1 MVAPIVA
8 AAAVGAGMSLFSGHQ
23 QRQAAKDQFK
33 TQEAFRQS
41 LGAGFRNDPLL
52 NQILGSWSSNLGR
65 PFDQQQ
71 ALQAGG
77 TQIGNMAQRRAFDAM
92 RRMQRMGMGGMGNIG
107 SEMGA
112 MIGQQA
118 GQEMGALRDMV
129 STQYQQQLP
138 QVMLEQLG
146 TFLGGTGSTLGMAG
160 GAGILNE
167 PAGPAGGY
175 ERQRGWL
182 NARGTV

>member
-1 MVAPIVA
+1 MVLPIVA
-8 AAAVGAGMSLFSGHQ
+8 AGGAGFGLSMLSGGQ
-23 QRQAAKDQFK
+23 QRRAAEDEFR

-41 LGAGFRNDPLL
+41 LGAGYRNDPLL

-65 PFDQQQ
+65 PFDQEQ

-92 RRMQRMGMGGMGNIG
+92 RRMQRMGLGGMGNIG

-138 QVMLEQLG
+138 QVMMEQLG
-146 TFLGGTGSTLGMAG
+146 TFLGGTASSLGMAG
-160 GAGILNE
+160 QAGLLNE
-167 PAGPAGGY
+167 PVRQEGGM
-175 ERQRGWL
+175 RSPGWL
-182 NARGTV
+182 MGGGA

>member
-1 MVAPIVA
+1 MVLPIVA
-8 AAAVGAGMSLFSGHQ
+8 GGIGAGMSLAGGS
-23 QRQAAKDQFK
+23 QARRAAEDEFQ
-33 TQEAFRQS
+33 TQEDFRQS
-41 LGAGFRNDPLL
+41 LGAGYRNDPLL

-65 PFDQQQ
+65 PFDQRQ

-107 SEMGA
+107 NEMGA

-146 TFLGGTGSTLGMAG
+146 TFLGGTASSLGMAG
-160 GAGILNE
+160 GAGLLNE
-167 PAGPAGGY
+167 PMRQGGGMQGSPGWLMAGG
-175 ERQRGWL
+175 
-182 NARGTV
+182 A